1 MKIKRKKIFQ
11 RVGKTPIIPISF
23 KIVGVFTCLLLLSN
37 FATNFI
43 NIQLSQ
49 LEVFTL
55 TNNIMVNQ
63 LKDLYNVASNQY
75 EIYSFSKDKNA
86 AVEALERVAEK
97 DFSYD
102 NSTAF
107 ALRPDGSLFFYQ
119 SASGEEIYTFPDKV
133 ALEKL
138 NNLKQSGIEEGSI
151 SFTGEAGAYFGV
163 YKFHQSWNCYIV
175 RAELRVDS
183 QKALQKTFGLISII
197 IIILV
202 AAFLWVGFL
211 IFSRMFA
218 SINRMT
224 ESLYKMQQQQAMGLL
239 DLDTAPNDDITYLGV
254 SFNSLSATI
263 NNLLSIFQK
272 FVSRD
277 VVEKAYSEHVIRL
290 EGAQKELTMLFSD
303 IKGFTYMTETL
314 GNDIISL
321 LNLHY
326 DRVIHAI
333 HEEDGI
339 IGSIIGDAVLAV
351 YGATSSKINK
361 SVAAVK
367 TAWVVTRETAS
378 LRQKLIERR
387 KKIESRRPLTEA
399 EERVYKAVL
408 LDVGV
413 GIDGGKVFYGN
424 IGSFEHMTNTVI
436 GDNVNS
442 ASRLEGLTRQYTLPV
457 IVSEYVKQEV
467 EGNTKAYRFIE
478 IDTVMVKGKT
488 EGKKIFLPLEIQS
501 TDEDILE
508 KYNIFEE
515 ALTFYYEGDW
525 NAARRKFKQ
534 CELDVATIFLKR
546 MSVKQAP
553 ENWSGIWQMTTK

>member
-75 EIYSFSKDKNA
+75 EIYSFSRDKNA

-163 YKFHQSWNCYIV
+163 YKFHQRWNCYIV

-515 ALTFYYEGDW
+515 ALSFYYEGDW

>member
-1 MKIKRKKIFQ
+1 
-11 RVGKTPIIPISF
+11 
-23 KIVGVFTCLLLLSN
+23 
-37 FATNFI
+37 
-43 NIQLSQ
+43 
-49 LEVFTL
+49 
-55 TNNIMVNQ
+55 MVNQ
-63 LKDLYNVASNQY
+63 LKDLYNAASNQY

-86 AVEALERVAEK
+86 AVESLEQVATK
-97 DFSYD
+97 DFSYE

-107 ALRPDGSLFFYQ
+107 AVRPDGSLFFYF
-119 SASGEEIYTFPDKV
+119 SATGEEIYSFPDKD
-133 ALEKL
+133 ALAEL
-138 NNLKQSGIEEGSI
+138 NTSRKSGIEEGSI
-151 SFTGEAGAYFGV
+151 SFTGEAGGFFGV
-163 YKFHQSWNCYIV
+163 YKFHQNWNCYLV
-175 RAELRVDS
+175 RAELRSDS
-183 QKALQKTFGLISII
+183 QKALLKTFGLISII
-197 IIILV
+197 IIVLV
-202 AAFLWVGFL
+202 AAFLWVGLL

-218 SINRMT
+218 SIKRMT
-224 ESLYKMQQQQAMGLL
+224 DSLYKMQQEQTMDLL
-239 DLDTAPNDDITYLGV
+239 DLGSAPNDDITYLGV

-290 EGAQKELTMLFSD
+290 EGSQKELTMLFSD

-326 DRVIHAI
+326 DRAIHAI

-339 IGSIIGDAVLAV
+339 IGSIIGDAVLAI
-351 YGATSSKINK
+351 YGATNSKINK
-361 SVAAVK
+361 SIAAVK
-367 TAWVVTRETAS
+367 SAWIVTRETAS
-378 LRQKLIERR
+378 LRQKLIDRR
-387 KKIESRRPLTEA
+387 KKIETRRPLTEA

-436 GDNVNS
+436 GDNVNA
-442 ASRLEGLTRQYTLPV
+442 ASRMEGLTRQYSLPV

-467 EGNTKAYRFIE
+467 ERNTTSYRFIE
-478 IDTVMVKGKT
+478 IDTVKVKGKT
-488 EGKKIFLPLEIQS
+488 EGKKIFLPLEVET
-501 TDEDILE
+501 TDEDTLN
-508 KYNIFEE
+508 KYTIFEE
-515 ALTFYYEGDW
+515 ALAFYYEGDW
-525 NAARRKFKQ
+525 NSARRKFKQ
-534 CELDVATIFLKR
+534 CELDVAAVFLKR

>member
-1 MKIKRKKIFQ
+1 
-11 RVGKTPIIPISF
+11 
-23 KIVGVFTCLLLLSN
+23 
-37 FATNFI
+37 
-43 NIQLSQ
+43 
-49 LEVFTL
+49 
-55 TNNIMVNQ
+55 
-63 LKDLYNVASNQY
+63 
-75 EIYSFSKDKNA
+75 
-86 AVEALERVAEK
+86 
-97 DFSYD
+97 
-102 NSTAF
+102 
-107 ALRPDGSLFFYQ
+107 
-119 SASGEEIYTFPDKV
+119 
-133 ALEKL
+133 
-138 NNLKQSGIEEGSI
+138 
-151 SFTGEAGAYFGV
+151 
-163 YKFHQSWNCYIV
+163 
-175 RAELRVDS
+175 
-183 QKALQKTFGLISII
+183 
-197 IIILV
+197 
-202 AAFLWVGFL
+202 
-211 IFSRMFA
+211 
-218 SINRMT
+218 
-224 ESLYKMQQQQAMGLL
+224 
-239 DLDTAPNDDITYLGV
+239 
-254 SFNSLSATI
+254 
-263 NNLLSIFQK
+263 
-272 FVSRD
+272 
-277 VVEKAYSEHVIRL
+277 
-290 EGAQKELTMLFSD
+290 
-303 IKGFTYMTETL
+303 
-314 GNDIISL
+314 
-321 LNLHY
+321 
-326 DRVIHAI
+326 
-333 HEEDGI
+333 
-339 IGSIIGDAVLAV
+339 LAV